1 MAAVSLVRVYRWR
14 EGAEAARRALRLSP
28 WDLSSAI
35 YDGVAAYAAYV
46 ERRLRRGD
54 PAIARGHPSAQRRRR
69 HIAAAAMAGEM
80 DLAKAMLQ
88 ELRAAHSP
96 TFHWP
101 GWRATFP
108 SGEMSVNIFW
118 KACAAAASHQ

>member
-1 MAAVSLVRVYRWR
+1 LVRVFRWR

-69 HIAAAAMAGEM
+69 HTAAAAMAGEM

-88 ELRAAHSP
+88 ELR
-96 TFHWP
+96 
-101 GWRATFP
+101 RAQPNISRLDGEPP
-108 SGEMSVNIFW
+108 SLQ
-118 KACAAAASHQ
+118 AR